1 MTEDVAGADIP
12 VFSPRLDEL
21 MASMLAGETPNVGR
35 FCGYCYTPLSK
46 KAPEC
51 AHCHRTTAAFE
62 PVAKIP
68 RDFFELY
75 KRMRKRE
82 ALIVNSFAFGGLAL
96 GLVLFILLV
105 ALAVYRL
112 HQSLWALAGATAVLI
127 IGGRVFAGILGGWI
141 GDSIGYD
148 YAHRK
153 LVDEWH
159 EYEREREERLGRAA
173 AHEDS
178 SHDAAMAGERGAAS
192 AQT

>member
-1 MTEDVAGADIP
+1 MAVSDIP

-21 MASMLAGETPNVGR
+21 MASMLKGETPNVGR
-35 FCGYCYTPLSK
+35 FCGYCYTPLRK
-46 KAPEC
+46 KAEAC
-51 AHCHRTTAAFE
+51 THCERSTSAYE

-68 RDFFELY
+68 LDFFELY

-82 ALIVNSFAFGGLAL
+82 ALIVNSFAFGGLGL
-96 GLVLFILLV
+96 GLLLFILLV

-153 LVDEWH
+153 LIAEWD
-159 EYEREREERLGRAA
+159 EYERAREERLGRSP
-173 AHEDS
+173 AHED
-178 SHDAAMAGERGAAS
+178 AAHQTTPASDRSAAS
-192 AQT
+192 AQS

>member
-1 MTEDVAGADIP
+1 MSEQTVESDIP
-12 VFSPRLDEL
+12 VFSKRLDEL

-35 FCGYCYTPLSK
+35 FCGYCYTPMSK
-46 KAPEC
+46 KASEC
-51 AHCHRTTAAFE
+51 PHCDRTTSAYE

-68 RDFFELY
+68 LDFFELY

-82 ALIVNSFAFGGLAL
+82 ALIVNSFAFGGLGL

-159 EYEREREERLGRAA
+159 EYEHARETRLGRASAYEDA
-173 AHEDS
+173 AH
-178 SHDAAMAGERGAAS
+178 DATPASDRSAAS
-192 AQT
+192 AQS